1 MREVENP
8 MVIERYT
15 IPQPQI
21 CKVRVRAIVTADIEI
36 PASCEDDVG
45 DVIDNYSDSVL
56 AEADN
61 CEIDEWEI
69 VSVEGMERDYG
80 W

>member
-1 MREVENP
+1 MELENP
-8 MVIERYT
+8 MVMDRYT
-15 IPQPQI
+15 IPRPQV

-36 PASCEDDVG
+36 PASCEDDVD

-56 AEADN
+56 AEAEN

-69 VSVEGMERDYG
+69 VGIENDEEDCG